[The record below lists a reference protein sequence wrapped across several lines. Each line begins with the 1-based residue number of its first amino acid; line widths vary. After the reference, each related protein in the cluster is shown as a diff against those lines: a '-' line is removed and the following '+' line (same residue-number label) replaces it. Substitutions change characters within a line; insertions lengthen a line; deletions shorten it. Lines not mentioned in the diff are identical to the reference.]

1 MIKIKFTFILLLLS
15 SLVFGQE
22 YTSGSKRAIKM
33 YEAATKAYQYMQFEK
48 SLEYADEA
56 LSRDEEFI
64 EVYLF
69 KAQVL
74 QRLDRH
80 KEEAAAYSKA
90 LAIDPLFFKYAFLN
104 SAKAHF
110 RIGQYDTALKHAKS
124 FLKVPELETR
134 DLKNGRH
141 LVRQIEFAQQSVAN
155 PVEIDPRP
163 ISNQI
168 NRVGDVYWP
177 SMPVDNSRFYFTV
190 KLPLY
195 RTTFQEDIYVSIMR
209 NDSFGKPFPLNNDV
223 LSLNNEGASF
233 ISPDG
238 RYLLFT
244 GCKRND
250 GYGSCDLYMSLQ
262 KDGKWQSPVNL
273 GSKVNSKYWESRPV
287 ISSDGQTLYF
297 SSNRKGGKGNADIY
311 MCKRKGDNDAGYP
324 IWGAPINLGDSI
336 NTPGDEFAPF
346 IHADNQTLYFSS
358 DHHLGMGGQD
368 IFMSKKTGE
377 NQWTKPK
384 NLGYPINQYKD
395 EIGLFID
402 APGQYAYYATDN
414 EEDRRSIYRFEVPES
429 IKPEYV
435 TYVKIFVKDKVSLKP
450 LNAHVNL
457 FDVETGEN
465 IIDIMAEGAEGSALV
480 SLPGNKKYGLMVE
493 KKGYM
498 FYSDHFDLKKKE
510 KDFVQNLTIKL
521 QPIQKGMTVV
531 LNNVFYKF
539 DSYELS
545 DESKAELTRVKRFL
559 EQNGNLH
566 VEISGHTDNQGS
578 AEYNKKLSEQRAQTV
593 YNYLI
598 NNGIENERLTYKGYG
613 MSQPIETNE
622 TIKGRAKN
630 RRTEL
635 KIISME

>member
-1 MIKIKFTFILLLLS
+1 
-15 SLVFGQE
+15 
-22 YTSGSKRAIKM
+22 M

-48 SLEYADEA
+48 CLEYADEA
-56 LSRDEEFI
+56 LNRDEQFI

-74 QRLDRH
+74 NRLERH
-80 KEEAAAYSKA
+80 REEAEAYVKA
-90 LAIDPLFFKYAFLN
+90 LAIDELFFKYALLN
-104 SAKAHF
+104 SAKAHY
-110 RIGQYDTALKHAKS
+110 RIGKYEVALKHANN
-124 FLKVPELETR
+124 FLKVPKLEAR
-134 DLKNGRH
+134 DKKNGRH
-141 LVRQIEFAQQSVAN
+141 LVKQIKFAQKSVAN
-155 PVEIDPRP
+155 PVKIDPQP
-163 ISNQI
+163 IDNYI

-195 RTTFQEDIYVSIMR
+195 RSSFQEDIYVSIMR
-209 NDSFGKPFPLNNDV
+209 NDSFGKPFPLNNEV
-223 LSLNNEGASF
+223 LSLYNEGASF

-238 RYLLFT
+238 RYLFFT

-250 GYGSCDLYMSLQ
+250 GYGSCDLYMSL
-262 KDGKWQSPVNL
+262 KRDGKWHTPVNL
-273 GSKVNSKYWESRPV
+273 GSTVNSKYWESRPV

-311 MCKRKGDNDAGYP
+311 LCKNKGVNDAGYP
-324 IWGAPINLGDSI
+324 IWGPPINLGDSI
-336 NTPGDEFAPF
+336 NTSGDEFAPF

-358 DHHLGMGGQD
+358 NHHLGLGGQD
-368 IFMSKKTGE
+368 IFMSKKIGE
-377 NQWTKPK
+377 NKWTKPK

-402 APGQYAYYATDN
+402 APGKYAYFASDN
-414 EEDRRSIYRFEVPES
+414 QEGRRSIYRFEVPQS
-429 IKPEYV
+429 IKPQYV
-435 TYVKIFVKDKVSLKP
+435 SYIKIFVKDKITFEP
-450 LNAHVNL
+450 LSANVNL

-465 IIDIMAEGAEGSALV
+465 IVDILAEGAEGSALV
-480 SLPGNKKYGLMVE
+480 SLPGNRKYGLMVE

-531 LNNVFYKF
+531 LKNVFYKF

-545 DESKAELTRVKRFL
+545 EESKSELNRVKRFL
-559 EQNGNLH
+559 KQNGNLH

-578 AEYNKKLSEQRAQTV
+578 AKYNKNLSEQRAKTV
-593 YNYLI
+593 HSYLI
-598 NNGIENERLTYKGYG
+598 AQGVEAERLTFKGYG
-613 MSQPIETNE
+613 MSKPIEGNDTK
-622 TIKGRAKN
+622 KGRAKN

-635 KIISME
+635 TIIDLD